1 MLKDANFLLELGTE
15 EIPAGYIPPAIE
27 AVKKVF
33 TENLG
38 GNRIDFESIE
48 VYATPR
54 RTAVLISK
62 LAASQREEE
71 VELKGPSVKAAYDAS
86 GNPTKALEGFIKGNS
101 ISAGDVYTR
110 DSDKGSYVFAKKK
123 LDSKKTGDLLPGII
137 TQIVSAIPYPKR
149 MRWSDKS
156 VTFPRPIRYF
166 VILFNDRLIPFEI
179 DGIASS
185 NRTRGHYIQNNHMV
199 EIGAIGSYDDILRKN
214 GIIVNQAER
223 KEMIRKDLAAAAK
236 KAGGKLLDDEELL
249 ETVTYL
255 VERPYICECRFDRQ
269 FLALPDIILIAEMRE
284 HQKYFSVVDDSGKL
298 TDAFLVV
305 SNNPPTPNVRAGNE
319 RVISARFNDARFFYN
334 EDRKVKL
341 ADRVGSLKTVLFHK
355 ELGSIYDKVARMQA
369 IAASIAGRL
378 DLDAAQ
384 RSRIARSVD
393 LCKTDLMTAVVFEF
407 PSLQGH
413 IGRIYAMEDGEEK
426 DVADAIEDHYKPRF
440 SGETLPSGM
449 TSIILSLAE
458 KIDNIFG
465 SFSVGNIPK
474 GSADP
479 YALRRQS
486 NAIVELLIKNEINL
500 VLKDL
505 LEGVAEKYRGGREL
519 VGKIVEFVAVR
530 AKTIYSESGL
540 SHDEIDACLST
551 GESDYLELYR
561 RAKSIN
567 EFRKNDNFSQMLLS
581 FKRMNN
587 IVSAFRKENAG
598 HVLSFD
604 PSLFQCDEEKELY
617 RFFDSR
623 SEAIDARIA
632 SSNYI
637 ELFQL
642 LIEGKPIIDR
652 FFDKVLVMDKD
663 VKLRDNRLAVLEGIL
678 KHFTTLMDFSR
689 IEDR

>member
-33 TENLG
+33 VENLG
-38 GNRIDFESIE
+38 GNRINFDSIE
-48 VYATPR
+48 VCATPR

-62 LAASQREEE
+62 LAAAQREEE
-71 VELKGPSVKAAYDAS
+71 VELKGPSVKAAYDPA
-86 GNPTKALEGFIKGNS
+86 GKPTKALEGFIKGNG
-101 ISAGDVYTR
+101 ISAADVFTR

-123 LDSKKTGDLLPGII
+123 LEAKKTEELLPAII
-137 TQIVSAIPYPKR
+137 TQIVSAIPFPKR
-149 MRWSDKS
+149 MRWSDKT

-166 VILFNDRLIPFEI
+166 VILFDNRVIPFEI
-179 DGIASS
+179 EGIVSS
-185 NRTRGHYIQNNHMV
+185 NMTRGHYIQNNRMV
-199 EIGAIGSYDDILRKN
+199 EIGDIGSYDDVLKKN
-214 GIIVNQAER
+214 GVIVDQAER
-223 KEMIRKDLAAAAK
+223 KEMIRKELADAAK
-236 KAGGKLLDDEELL
+236 QAGGKLLDDEDLL
-249 ETVTYL
+249 DTVTYL

-269 FLALPDIILIAEMRE
+269 FLTLPDIVLIAEMRE
-284 HQKYFSVVDDSGKL
+284 HQKYFSVVDGTGRL

-305 SNNPPTPNVRAGNE
+305 SNNPPTANVRAGNE
-319 RVISARFNDARFFYN
+319 RVISARFNDARFFYG
-334 EDRKVKL
+334 EDRKMKL
-341 ADRVGSLKTVLFHK
+341 GDRVESLKTVLFHK
-355 ELGSIYDKVARMQA
+355 ELGSIYDKVARMHA
-369 IAASIAGRL
+369 IAAYIADRL
-378 DLDAAQ
+378 GLDAAQ
-384 RSRIARSVD
+384 RDRIDRAVD

-413 IGRIYAMEDGEEK
+413 IGKIYALEDGEAQ

-440 SGETLPSGM
+440 SGEAQPTGM
-449 TSIILSLAE
+449 TSVVLSLAE

-500 VLKDL
+500 QLKDL
-505 LEGVAEKYRGGREL
+505 LDSVAGNYRGGRDL
-519 VGKIVEFVAVR
+519 AGKIVEFVAVR
-530 AKTIYSESGL
+530 AKTIYADSGL

-551 GESDYLELYR
+551 GASDYLELYR
-561 RAKSIN
+561 RAKSVN
-567 EFRKNDNFSQMLLS
+567 QFRKNDNFSRMLLS

-587 IVSAFRKENAG
+587 IVSAFRKENAA
-598 HVLSFD
+598 HALTLD
-604 PSLFQCDEEKELY
+604 PSLFQCDEERELH

-623 SEAIDARIA
+623 AEAIDARIA
-632 SSNYI
+632 SSSYI
-637 ELFQL
+637 ELFEL

-652 FFDKVLVMDKD
+652 FFDKVLVMDRD
-663 VKLRDNRLAVLEGIL
+663 VKLRDNRLAVLENIL

>member
-1 MLKDANFLLELGTE
+1 MLKDANFLLEIGTE
-15 EIPAGYIPPAIE
+15 EIPAGYIPHAIE

-33 TENLG
+33 LENLG
-38 GNRIDFESIE
+38 DSRIDFESIE

-71 VELKGPSVKAAYDAS
+71 AELKGPSVKAAYDAS
-86 GNPTKALEGFIKGNS
+86 GKPTKALEGFIKGNG
-101 ISAGDVYTR
+101 IALADVFTR
-110 DSDKGSYVFAKKK
+110 DSEKGSYVFAKKK
-123 LDSKKTGDLLPGII
+123 LDTKKTDELLPAII
-137 TQIVSAIPYPKR
+137 TQIVSAIPFPKR

-166 VILFNDRLIPFEI
+166 VILFNDRVIPYEI

-185 NRTRGHYIQNNHMV
+185 SRTRGHYIQNNRMV
-199 EIGAIGSYDDILRKN
+199 EINAIGAYDEILKKN
-214 GIIVNQAER
+214 GVIVNQDER
-223 KEMIRKDLAAAAK
+223 KEMIRKELAAEAK
-236 KAGGKLLDDEELL
+236 KAGGKLLEDDELL
-249 ETVTYL
+249 QIVTYL
-255 VERPYICECRFDRQ
+255 VEHPYVCVCRFDRQ
-269 FLALPDIILIAEMRE
+269 FLTLPDIVLIAEMRE
-284 HQKYFSVVDDSGKL
+284 HQKYFSVVDNKGKL

-305 SNNPPTPNVRAGNE
+305 SNNPPTANIRAGNE
-319 RVISARFNDARFFYN
+319 RVISARFNDARFFYT
-334 EDRKVKL
+334 EDRRMKL
-341 ADRVGSLKTVLFHK
+341 ADRVESLKTVLFHK
-355 ELGSIYDKVARMQA
+355 ELGSIHDKVARMQA
-369 IAASIAGRL
+369 IAGYIAGRL

-384 RSRIARSVD
+384 RGRIAHAVD

-413 IGRIYAMEDGEEK
+413 IGKIYALEDGEPA

-440 SGETLPSGM
+440 SGEPQPSGM
-449 TSIILSLAE
+449 TSVVLSLAE

-500 VLKDL
+500 NLKDL
-505 LEGVAEKYRGGREL
+505 LDSVAGNYRGGREL
-519 VGKIVEFVAVR
+519 AGKIVDFVAVR
-530 AKTIYSESGL
+530 AKTIYSENGL

-551 GESDYLELYR
+551 GSSDYLELFR

-587 IVSAFRKENAG
+587 IVSAFRKENGGYA
-598 HVLSFD
+598 LSSD
-604 PSLFQCDEEKELY
+604 PSLFQCDEEKDLH

-632 SSNYI
+632 ASNYI
-637 ELFQL
+637 ELFEL

-652 FFDKVLVMDKD
+652 FFDKVLVMDRD